1 MPTKRTLRQQL
12 ADARDQ
18 IRRLV
23 DERDEAIKDLASRTW
38 VDRHLT
44 TSRDDLA
51 ITRTRERDAALRTL
65 RTTEDQLAAARA
77 ELSARP
83 AGAAELRD
91 ARRRLLLADTAR
103 RSLAEQ
109 LAVVQAANDAMS
121 RERVTAAGTLARRE
135 VAS

>member
-1 MPTKRTLRQQL
+1 MPTKRTLRRQL
-12 ADARDQ
+12 ADAHAQ

-23 DERDEAIKDLASRTW
+23 DDRDEAREELASRKW
-38 VDRHLT
+38 IANNLT
-44 TSRDDLA
+44 SSRDDLA

-77 ELSARP
+77 ELAARP

-91 ARRRLLLADTAR
+91 ARRRLLLAETAR
-103 RSLAEQ
+103 ASLAQQ
-109 LAVVQAANDAMS
+109 LADVQKSNDAMS